1 MSKLKI
7 LAIGNSF
14 SVDAMEHIF
23 KVALAYGYKQE
34 DIILGNLYIG
44 GCSLKTHHENMKG
57 DLPRYG
63 YYKNINNEWV
73 IPPETT
79 LLTGVLDEEWDYI
92 TMQQVSQNSG
102 QPDTFEPYLSELIE
116 YVNSKKLNPSA
127 KLLWHSTWSYAKD
140 STHGGFANYGNDQ
153 QAMYSAILD
162 AAKHIK
168 ANYPAFSDIIPSSVA
183 ITNARKELGDNLN
196 RDGFHLDLTYGRLTA
211 ALTWFY
217 KITGVAPDNIIDETP
232 LLEICKNG
240 VVTLKEKGVDITPE
254 KLLEISINAAKDA
267 VEKPLAPIIE

>member
-1 MSKLKI
+1 MAKLKI

-14 SVDAMEHIF
+14 SVDAMEHLF
-23 KVALAYGYKQE
+23 KVALSYGYKKE

-44 GCSLKTHHENMKG
+44 GCSLERHHKNMCENLA
-57 DLPRYG
+57 DYV
-63 YYKNINNEWV
+63 YYKNTNNKWISNE
-73 IPPETT
+73 EAT
-79 LLTGVLDEEWDYI
+79 LLTGLLDEEWDYI
-92 TMQQVSQNSG
+92 TMQQVSQKSG

-153 QAMYSAILD
+153 QAMYSAILE

-211 ALTWFY
+211 ALTWFA
-217 KITGVAPDNIIDETP
+217 KITGTNLDFIVDNTE
-232 LLEICKNG
+232 LLEICKGG

-254 KLLEISINAAKDA
+254 KLLEISIKAAKDA
-267 VEKPLAPIIE
+267 VENV